1 MFCLRCFKTR
11 FYFSSFYI
19 TDTWILRNYN
29 RGKWSKEKFH
39 AERGKLGAQL
49 TQNLLRLGPTFIK
62 LGQIFSTRIDIVP
75 KEYIEQ
81 LKLLQ
86 DNVPAFSGLNAQ
98 NIIEAELGKPINE
111 MQVLAYFSL
120 AGYTT

>member
-1 MFCLRCFKTR
+1 MISEVINLLCLRCFETR

-62 LGQIFSTRIDIVP
+62 VGIMKR
-75 KEYIEQ
+75 
-81 LKLLQ
+81 LQ
-86 DNVPAFSGLNAQ
+86 AYPT
-98 NIIEAELGKPINE
+98 
-111 MQVLAYFSL
+111 VLRCFSL
-120 AGYTT
+120 IF